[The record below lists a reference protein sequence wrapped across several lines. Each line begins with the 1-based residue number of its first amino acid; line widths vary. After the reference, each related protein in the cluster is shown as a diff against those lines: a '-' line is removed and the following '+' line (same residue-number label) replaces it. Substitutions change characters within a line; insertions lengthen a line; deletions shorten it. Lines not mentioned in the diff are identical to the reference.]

1 MQPATAIRPT
11 TGRLTSKGRGPR
23 RSPPVRSTLRP
34 LRRLDLVRTVVERLR
49 EQIIAGAFDPNGAIP
64 SEGQLGQAL
73 GVSRTVIR
81 EAMRSLA
88 AQGLVE
94 VSQGRQP
101 RVKPADPQTVVDTFN
116 TYMRREDHSL
126 LDLVEVRRPLEAAIA
141 ALAAQRATPTDI
153 ESLEQTL
160 CEQTAARTKRRRVET
175 DIRFHDLLAKAT
187 GNPIF
192 NLLLNAV
199 SGLMRRSRE
208 ETLVR
213 KGVERSLT
221 GHRAILDAVKRH
233 DPEAA
238 RQAMLDH
245 FVNAEQDL
253 RGQE

>member
-1 MQPATAIRPT
+1 MKLAIPAGPAKKRPVAKRQRPSA
-11 TGRLTSKGRGPR
+11 GQSA
-23 RSPPVRSTLRP
+23 LRP
-34 LRRLDLVRTVVERLR
+34 LRRLDLVREVSQRLR
-49 EQIIAGAFDPNGAIP
+49 EQIIAGDFDADGAIP
-64 SEGQLGQAL
+64 SEGQLGQSL

-116 TYMRREDHSL
+116 TFVRRGDHSL

-141 ALAAQRATPTDI
+141 ALAAQRATQADV
-153 ESLEQTL
+153 EALEDAIRQ
-160 CEQTAARTKRRRVET
+160 QAAANTKRRRVAT
-175 DIRFHDLLAKAT
+175 DLLFHDLLAKAT

-192 NLLLNAV
+192 NLLLDAV
-199 SGLMRRSRE
+199 GGLMRRSRE

-213 KGVERSLT
+213 AGVERSLA
-221 GHRAILDAVKRH
+221 GHREVLAAVKLR
-233 DPEAA
+233 DSEAA
-238 RQAMLDH
+238 RQAMLEH

-253 RGQE
+253 QGK